1 MSEHSLPSH
10 PFQRWMRQAGV
21 PRGLL
26 RFYVLKRLSEKP
38 MSGSEI
44 IEDIRKETGGQWKPS
59 PGSIYPLL
67 ASLQDKG
74 YTKRLPEEEGGTK
87 RYMLTEEGKQFLKAQ
102 VKFGEKLRR
111 KLEFLAPMLV
121 AGFPFGI
128 NSEKLIEIRKPAR
141 RFVMALL
148 NLRMTLTE
156 SLSDQTVKEVAEI
169 LSEGADKI
177 EEITKRIKKR

>member
-1 MSEHSLPSH
+1 
-10 PFQRWMRQAGV
+10 
-21 PRGLL
+21 
-26 RFYVLKRLSEKP
+26 

-74 YTKRLPEEEGGTK
+74 YTKRLPEERETK

-102 VKFGEKLRR
+102 AKFGEKLRR

-148 NLRMTLTE
+148 NLRMRLTE
-156 SLSDQTVKEVAEI
+156 NLSDQTVQEVAAI
-169 LSEGADKI
+169 LNEGAEKI
-177 EEITKRIKKR
+177 EEITKRIEKR